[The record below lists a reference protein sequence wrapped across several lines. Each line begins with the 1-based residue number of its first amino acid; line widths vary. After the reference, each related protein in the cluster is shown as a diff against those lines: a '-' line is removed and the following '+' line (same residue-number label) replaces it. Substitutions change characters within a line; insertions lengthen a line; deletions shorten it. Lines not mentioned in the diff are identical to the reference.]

1 MLHPFCVTCISSC
14 GVHAGRAS
22 SVTSML
28 ASAAAAE
35 GCDTRHQLAKDR
47 GSHLR
52 RGCLLLGCVTSSP
65 VLRSTSAPLASHQ
78 SAACGCTPLSSARP
92 FFGITVRTCLRHT
105 PRSTRTDIVDGHR
118 AAQAFVGTKRD
129 RASSVHHATAAQR
142 DPDPAPARAPQFLP
156 KACPEAARAS
166 APPSNPSCRATT
178 PSGTPRAYAPRAA
191 ASQRTR
197 VRSSRWSCRGARR
210 RQPGPAGARA
220 GAPSVG
226 AQAACERARRPP
238 HPTARE
244 WGVLPCAA
252 THAGHARMRACMT
265 CEAPHSTRPVSR
277 RRAPARRPWH
287 RPRTVTPSAWP
298 PPRGARAA
306 PRPRERTMR

>member
-191 ASQRTR
+191 AS
-197 VRSSRWSCRGARR
+197 RWSCRGARR

-220 GAPSVG
+220 WAPSVG

-238 HPTARE
+238 P
-244 WGVLPCAA
+244 
-252 THAGHARMRACMT
+252 
-265 CEAPHSTRPVSR
+265 PHSARVGRAAVCSDA
-277 RRAPARRPWH
+277 RRARSHACLHDMRGAAQH
-287 RPRTVTPSAWP
+287 TACQP
-298 PPRGARAA
+298 PPGPCQAA
-306 PRPRERTMR
+306 LAPA